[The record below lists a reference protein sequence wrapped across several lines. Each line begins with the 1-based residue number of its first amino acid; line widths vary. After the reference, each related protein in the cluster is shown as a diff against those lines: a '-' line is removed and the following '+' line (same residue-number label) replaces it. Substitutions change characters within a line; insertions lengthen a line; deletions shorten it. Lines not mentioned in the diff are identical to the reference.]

1 MSYRHLFVWRGGA
14 LVPCTPPHDI
24 LDQPVAGHLPGE
36 AAGVAGDGSP
46 AAELAALQA
55 RASDV
60 LERVRPGTSA
70 WFWGEGTAPRISPF
84 RDHFGLSGAVVGA
97 VDLVRGIGRLAG
109 LDVID
114 VPGATGGLD
123 TDYGAKARA
132 AIAALADHDLVWV
145 HVESPDEAG
154 HMGDLRE
161 KVRAIERVDAEVLAP
176 ILASAGRPAVL
187 VVPDHL
193 TPLRTRTHAAG
204 PVPFAIGDVAA
215 GGGRWRRHGLRGV
228 AGRHDRPRRRE
239 RHRAHAAVPRG
250 DGVSTRLRRPHLAA
264 AEGTSREAVAAAAM
278 SSSHEQPER
287 QPARERPAD
296 EPVVTTTSAERYVMS
311 GGRASRLAVKEG
323 DLFLYTNELGQ
334 VPGTENSVLGLYYRD
349 TRYLSRYVLSIAG
362 RQPVLLSASA
372 ERGYAATIELTNL
385 EARTADG
392 HVLPQASVHV
402 RRTRFVSDRLYEL
415 LRVRNYHQREVDL
428 VLDLDF
434 DADFADLFEVRGSRR
449 RRRGSRLAPRVSDG
463 TLTLSYLGLDDVTR
477 QTIVRFHDRPESLK
491 QGRARFRLRLP
502 PGERAVIRYDVQVVG
517 PEAPGEAGG
526 EFNARIGALRHE
538 HERWASDATDIF
550 TDNDQL
556 NRALRR
562 GQDDLRLLSTV
573 IDGERVPLSG
583 LPWFGAPFGREMTF
597 VGLETLL
604 LDLRWARSAVSFL
617 ARRQGVQDSAFR
629 EEQPGKI
636 MHELRRGELAAIR
649 AVPHTP
655 YYGSVDST
663 ALWLLLVAELAV
675 WTGDLDGFELRAA
688 AVDAALGWIDGPGDP
703 DGDGF
708 VEYERRSRVGLRNQG
723 WRDSFDA
730 VLHED
735 GTPAAGPI
743 ALAETQGYVYYA
755 KRRLAA
761 VFGQLGDVERA
772 ERLSQDAARLKRAFN
787 ERFWI
792 EDQGFYAMALDGQKR
807 QVRSASS
814 TIGHALWSRIVAE
827 EHIPAVVEAA
837 DGAGHVH
844 RVGHPHAQQGSA
856 LLQPGE
862 LLQRQRVAVRHRAH
876 RERPQEARLR
886 AGGEPPRLGAGGGGG
901 RTRVRPPAGDV
912 LRVHAAD
919 GRPPG
924 LVPHGLLARRQLGR
938 RAVPRPAVDAGHLR
952 PGRGEHR
959 LRPRPGAAALAGRGD
974 AQQPARRPHHHAPP
988 LPPRGRA
995 DELLGTGQAG
1005 AGAYR
1010 GRRVSRSS
1018 RPGTR
1023 PMTELTIAHISDI
1036 HAGSPYFVPSLMD
1049 RVVVELNELEP
1060 DVVLCTGDLTEMGFR
1075 QDYVTAKEYMDRI
1088 QAPLVVIPGNHDARN
1103 VGYVHFE
1110 ELIGPR
1116 WQTLSM
1122 GGVKIVALDSS
1133 EPDLDYGQIGRAR
1146 YDFLREEFG
1155 RPATLPHL
1163 HAPPPRAAHPRHR
1176 ARAQHGPRRRRPP
1189 RGPPGVRRQPGAL
1202 RPQARAVRLA
1212 PRAPL
1217 RRQRRDVQFSPPA
1230 GQDQGVLQPRPHR
1243 RRQGAG
1249 GAQVPVPR

>member
-1 MSYRHLFVWRGGA
+1 
-14 LVPCTPPHDI
+14 
-24 LDQPVAGHLPGE
+24 
-36 AAGVAGDGSP
+36 
-46 AAELAALQA
+46 
-55 RASDV
+55 
-60 LERVRPGTSA
+60 
-70 WFWGEGTAPRISPF
+70 
-84 RDHFGLSGAVVGA
+84 
-97 VDLVRGIGRLAG
+97 
-109 LDVID
+109 
-114 VPGATGGLD
+114 
-123 TDYGAKARA
+123 
-132 AIAALADHDLVWV
+132 
-145 HVESPDEAG
+145 
-154 HMGDLRE
+154 
-161 KVRAIERVDAEVLAP
+161 
-176 ILASAGRPAVL
+176 
-187 VVPDHL
+187 
-193 TPLRTRTHAAG
+193 
-204 PVPFAIGDVAA
+204 
-215 GGGRWRRHGLRGV
+215 
-228 AGRHDRPRRRE
+228 
-239 RHRAHAAVPRG
+239 
-250 DGVSTRLRRPHLAA
+250 
-264 AEGTSREAVAAAAM
+264 M

-402 RRTRFVSDRLYEL
+402 RRTRVVSDRVYEL

-428 VLDLDF
+428 VLDLDL

-491 QGRARFRLRLP
+491 QGRARFRLRLS
-502 PGERAVIRYDVQVVG
+502 PGERAVIRYDIQVVG

-526 EFNARIGALRHE
+526 ELNARIGALRHE
-538 HERWASDATDIF
+538 HERWASGATDIF
-550 TDNDQL
+550 TDNEQV

-604 LDLRWARSAVSFL
+604 LDLRWAQSAVSFL
-617 ARRQGVQDSAFR
+617 ARRQGLQDSAFR

-675 WTGDLDGFELRAA
+675 WTGDLDGFELRGA

-735 GTPAAGPI
+735 GTPASGPI

-814 TIGHALWSRIVAE
+814 TIGHALWSRIVAD
-827 EHIPAVVEAA
+827 EHIPAVVRRLMAPDMFTGWGIRTLSKEARFYNPVSFYNGSVWPFDTALIANGLKKHGYVQEANRLAWGLVEAA
-837 DGAGHVH
+837 A
-844 RVGHPHAQQGSA
+844 
-856 LLQPGE
+856 
-862 LLQRQRVAVRHRAH
+862 AH
-876 RERPQEARLR
+876 EYARLPEMFC
-886 AGGEPPRLGAGGGGG
+886 GF
-901 RTRVRPPAGDV
+901 TRQTVDRPVSFPMACS
-912 LRVHAAD
+912 
-919 GRPPG
+919 P
-924 LVPHGLLARRQLGR
+924 
-938 RAVPRPAVDAGHLR
+938 DANS
-952 PGRGEHR
+952 
-959 LRPRPGAAALAGRGD
+959 AAALFLVLQSMLGIY
-974 AQQPARRPHHHAPP
+974 AQAEENIVYVHAPV
-988 LPPRGRA
+988 LPRWLGEVTLSNLRVGRTTMR
-995 DELLGTGQAG
+995 LRFRRQGGQTSFSVLDKQG
-1005 AGAYR
+1005 P
-1010 GRRVSRSS
+1010 GR
-1018 RPGTR
+1018 
-1023 PMTELTIAHISDI
+1023 I
-1036 HAGSPYFVPSLMD
+1036 
-1049 RVVVELNELEP
+1049 VVVE
-1060 DVVLCTGDLTEMGFR
+1060 
-1075 QDYVTAKEYMDRI
+1075 
-1088 QAPLVVIPGNHDARN
+1088 
-1103 VGYVHFE
+1103 
-1110 ELIGPR
+1110 
-1116 WQTLSM
+1116 
-1122 GGVKIVALDSS
+1122 
-1133 EPDLDYGQIGRAR
+1133 
-1146 YDFLREEFG
+1146 
-1155 RPATLPHL
+1155 
-1163 HAPPPRAAHPRHR
+1163 
-1176 ARAQHGPRRRRPP
+1176 
-1189 RGPPGVRRQPGAL
+1189 
-1202 RPQARAVRLA
+1202 
-1212 PRAPL
+1212 
-1217 RRQRRDVQFSPPA
+1217 
-1230 GQDQGVLQPRPHR
+1230 
-1243 RRQGAG
+1243 
-1249 GAQVPVPR
+1249 

>member
-1 MSYRHLFVWRGGA
+1 
-14 LVPCTPPHDI
+14 
-24 LDQPVAGHLPGE
+24 
-36 AAGVAGDGSP
+36 
-46 AAELAALQA
+46 
-55 RASDV
+55 
-60 LERVRPGTSA
+60 
-70 WFWGEGTAPRISPF
+70 
-84 RDHFGLSGAVVGA
+84 
-97 VDLVRGIGRLAG
+97 
-109 LDVID
+109 
-114 VPGATGGLD
+114 
-123 TDYGAKARA
+123 
-132 AIAALADHDLVWV
+132 
-145 HVESPDEAG
+145 
-154 HMGDLRE
+154 
-161 KVRAIERVDAEVLAP
+161 
-176 ILASAGRPAVL
+176 
-187 VVPDHL
+187 
-193 TPLRTRTHAAG
+193 
-204 PVPFAIGDVAA
+204 
-215 GGGRWRRHGLRGV
+215 
-228 AGRHDRPRRRE
+228 
-239 RHRAHAAVPRG
+239 
-250 DGVSTRLRRPHLAA
+250 
-264 AEGTSREAVAAAAM
+264 M

-311 GGRASRLAVKEG
+311 GGRTSRLAVKED

-362 RQPVLLSASA
+362 RQPVLLSASG

-392 HVLPQASVHV
+392 RVLPQASVHV

-463 TLTLSYLGLDDVTR
+463 VLTLSYLGLDDVTR

-517 PEAPGEAGG
+517 PEAPGEDGG

-538 HERWASDATDIF
+538 HERWASGATDIF

-556 NRALRR
+556 NRVLRR

-663 ALWLLLVAELAV
+663 ALWLLLVAELAM
-675 WTGDLDGFELRAA
+675 WTGDLDEFELRAA

-735 GTPAAGPI
+735 GTPATGPI

-787 ERFWI
+787 ERFWV

-827 EHIPAVVEAA
+827 EHIPAVVRRLMAPDMFTGWGIRTLSKEARYYNPVSFYNGSVWPFDTALIANGLKKHGYVQEANRLAWGLVEAA
-837 DGAGHVH
+837 
-844 RVGHPHAQQGSA
+844 SA
-856 LLQPGE
+856 HE
-862 LLQRQRVAVRHRAH
+862 Y
-876 RERPQEARLR
+876 ARLPEMFC
-886 AGGEPPRLGAGGGGG
+886 GF
-901 RTRVRPPAGDV
+901 TRQTVDRPVSFPMACS
-912 LRVHAAD
+912 
-919 GRPPG
+919 P
-924 LVPHGLLARRQLGR
+924 
-938 RAVPRPAVDAGHLR
+938 DANS
-952 PGRGEHR
+952 
-959 LRPRPGAAALAGRGD
+959 AAALYLVLQSMLGIYAQAEENIVYVHNPVLPRWLGEVTLSNLRVGRTTMRLRF
-974 AQQPARRPHHHAPP
+974 RREGGQTSFSVLDKQGP
-988 LPPRGRA
+988 GR
-995 DELLGTGQAG
+995 
-1005 AGAYR
+1005 
-1010 GRRVSRSS
+1010 
-1018 RPGTR
+1018 
-1023 PMTELTIAHISDI
+1023 I
-1036 HAGSPYFVPSLMD
+1036 
-1049 RVVVELNELEP
+1049 VVVE
-1060 DVVLCTGDLTEMGFR
+1060 
-1075 QDYVTAKEYMDRI
+1075 
-1088 QAPLVVIPGNHDARN
+1088 
-1103 VGYVHFE
+1103 
-1110 ELIGPR
+1110 
-1116 WQTLSM
+1116 
-1122 GGVKIVALDSS
+1122 
-1133 EPDLDYGQIGRAR
+1133 
-1146 YDFLREEFG
+1146 
-1155 RPATLPHL
+1155 
-1163 HAPPPRAAHPRHR
+1163 
-1176 ARAQHGPRRRRPP
+1176 
-1189 RGPPGVRRQPGAL
+1189 
-1202 RPQARAVRLA
+1202 
-1212 PRAPL
+1212 
-1217 RRQRRDVQFSPPA
+1217 
-1230 GQDQGVLQPRPHR
+1230 
-1243 RRQGAG
+1243 
-1249 GAQVPVPR
+1249 

>member
-1 MSYRHLFVWRGGA
+1 
-14 LVPCTPPHDI
+14 
-24 LDQPVAGHLPGE
+24 
-36 AAGVAGDGSP
+36 
-46 AAELAALQA
+46 
-55 RASDV
+55 
-60 LERVRPGTSA
+60 
-70 WFWGEGTAPRISPF
+70 
-84 RDHFGLSGAVVGA
+84 
-97 VDLVRGIGRLAG
+97 
-109 LDVID
+109 
-114 VPGATGGLD
+114 
-123 TDYGAKARA
+123 
-132 AIAALADHDLVWV
+132 
-145 HVESPDEAG
+145 
-154 HMGDLRE
+154 
-161 KVRAIERVDAEVLAP
+161 
-176 ILASAGRPAVL
+176 
-187 VVPDHL
+187 
-193 TPLRTRTHAAG
+193 
-204 PVPFAIGDVAA
+204 
-215 GGGRWRRHGLRGV
+215 
-228 AGRHDRPRRRE
+228 
-239 RHRAHAAVPRG
+239 
-250 DGVSTRLRRPHLAA
+250 
-264 AEGTSREAVAAAAM
+264 M

-311 GGRASRLAVKEG
+311 GGRTSRLAVKED
-323 DLFLYTNELGQ
+323 DLFLYSNELGQ

-349 TRYLSRYVLSIAG
+349 TRHLSRYELSIAG

-463 TLTLSYLGLDDVTR
+463 ALTLSYLGLDDVTR

-502 PGERAVIRYDVQVVG
+502 PGERAVIRYDIQVVG

-526 EFNARIGALRHE
+526 EFNARIGELRHE
-538 HERWASDATDIF
+538 HERWASGATDIV

-604 LDLRWARSAVSFL
+604 LDLRWARAAVSFL

-663 ALWLLLVAELAV
+663 ALWLLLVAELAM
-675 WTGDLDGFELRAA
+675 WTGDLDEFELRAA

-735 GTPAAGPI
+735 GTPATGPI

-772 ERLSQDAARLKRAFN
+772 ERLSQDATRLKRAFN
-787 ERFWI
+787 ERFWV
-792 EDQGFYAMALDGQKR
+792 EDQGFFAMALDGQKR

-827 EHIPAVVEAA
+827 EHVPAVVRRLMAPDMFTGWGIRTLSKEARHYNPVSFYNGSVWPFDTALIANGLKKHGYVQESNRLAWGLVEAA
-837 DGAGHVH
+837 SAHEYARLPEMFCGFTRQTVDRPVSFPMACSPDANSGAALYLVLQSMLGIYAQAEENIVYVH
-844 RVGHPHAQQGSA
+844 NPVLPRWLGEVTLSNLRVG
-856 LLQPGE
+856 
-862 LLQRQRVAVRHRAH
+862 RTTM
-876 RERPQEARLR
+876 RLR
-886 AGGEPPRLGAGGGGG
+886 FRREGGQ
-901 RTRVRPPAGDV
+901 TSFSV
-912 LRVHAAD
+912 LD
-919 GRPPG
+919 KQG
-924 LVPHGLLARRQLGR
+924 
-938 RAVPRPAVDAGHLR
+938 
-952 PGRGEHR
+952 PGR
-959 LRPRPGAAALAGRGD
+959 
-974 AQQPARRPHHHAPP
+974 
-988 LPPRGRA
+988 
-995 DELLGTGQAG
+995 
-1005 AGAYR
+1005 
-1010 GRRVSRSS
+1010 
-1018 RPGTR
+1018 
-1023 PMTELTIAHISDI
+1023 I
-1036 HAGSPYFVPSLMD
+1036 
-1049 RVVVELNELEP
+1049 VVVE
-1060 DVVLCTGDLTEMGFR
+1060 
-1075 QDYVTAKEYMDRI
+1075 
-1088 QAPLVVIPGNHDARN
+1088 
-1103 VGYVHFE
+1103 
-1110 ELIGPR
+1110 
-1116 WQTLSM
+1116 
-1122 GGVKIVALDSS
+1122 
-1133 EPDLDYGQIGRAR
+1133 
-1146 YDFLREEFG
+1146 
-1155 RPATLPHL
+1155 
-1163 HAPPPRAAHPRHR
+1163 
-1176 ARAQHGPRRRRPP
+1176 
-1189 RGPPGVRRQPGAL
+1189 
-1202 RPQARAVRLA
+1202 
-1212 PRAPL
+1212 
-1217 RRQRRDVQFSPPA
+1217 
-1230 GQDQGVLQPRPHR
+1230 
-1243 RRQGAG
+1243 
-1249 GAQVPVPR
+1249 